1 MLKSILPGIVE
12 FVIRLR
18 FRVWVGFEVESLPE
32 CPAPRDP
39 RGSIFEVEW
48 DDSHVIAIDRG
59 IHIEQSNHDSISYE
73 LRSSTSEITRIKMQ
87 AIS

>member
-1 MLKSILPGIVE
+1 MILWPGTIFGIV
-12 FVIRLR
+12 
-18 FRVWVGFEVESLPE
+18 W
-32 CPAPRDP
+32 
-39 RGSIFEVEW
+39 
-48 DDSHVIAIDRG
+48 DSHVIAIDRG

>member
-1 MLKSILPGIVE
+1 MLESILPGIVE

-32 CPAPRDP
+32 CPDSVTRE
-39 RGSIFEVEW
+39 SIFEVEW

-73 LRSSTSEITRIKMQ
+73 LRSSTIEITRIKMQ

>member
-1 MLKSILPGIVE
+1 MLLVARE
-12 FVIRLR
+12 
-18 FRVWVGFEVESLPE
+18 
-32 CPAPRDP
+32 
-39 RGSIFEVEW
+39 SIFEVEW

-73 LRSSTSEITRIKMQ
+73 LRSSTIEITRIEMQ